1 MDFPTYALAALAK
14 GKRNIKLVS
23 DGGFGKTTA
32 FLEIYRRL
40 LAAPAFCENK
50 RLIPIYIP
58 LSLCDTGKK
67 DAILRYAVYN
77 YTPFDAADGNNSD
90 AYIASFVNTLL
101 DCDKS
106 DCIYLF
112 LLDAINENHFGQV
125 LLGEI
130 DRIAGYRNA
139 AVIASGRYDERG
151 LDSFVSVG
159 LMPIDEKIIRAVA
172 PDADG
177 EMLKLLS
184 NPFYLSRYRELTD
197 GGRNLNTQSCNVYDF
212 LSEYVDWTRE
222 KYVKANAAQTLG
234 TGYLFADIAA
244 TVFDGLLPAICFE
257 MCREHTLSIAVSDKR
272 IKGSV
277 LLDLLNS
284 TRGGAKIRCAEDIYD
299 SAFEK
304 FYVPLG
310 FFARV
315 DGGYRITH
323 EIYRDYFA
331 ASYIV
336 NCVKEETAV
345 SSRYFRCSRGVMDM
359 LAGALIKKPCF
370 INDKGEP
377 TWDDSE
383 LLEALP
389 DGDDGLAPFANRC
402 FVFYNLVESLP
413 NGSGRKSLFCKGFEK
428 TCLMVYRRLKARLLL
443 CSEKPDVNI
452 FELIRIYAEVLRR
465 NKKYGESAEVCE
477 YLKSI
482 CAVSDNP
489 HAERYI
495 YKARHNVAKSN
506 LYRAFDLASAED
518 GRIIPETLEIY
529 KAAANEL
536 YELCGLGYAE
546 SRSQYAMLISYPDA
560 VSKRYIDAIFEDK
573 SIKIRREEAFFI
585 NIETAR
591 REYKKDFD
599 NTSFYYPLQQCASA
613 LLHNEISCYAEP
625 SELELMTFE
634 ELMYV
639 SDVKFGE
646 YAQDCEKASLAAV
659 RIMLDKL
666 REKKSSRILDC
677 LYAKLLLLEGSDK
690 HGLINTLLLS
700 SDTEPLSVFMY
711 SATNKAEPSELD
723 ALRHALIRK
732 AALRA
737 MDAFDAVYILKDVEL
752 MWQTLKG
759 RRIYS
764 DEYIRAVTQ
773 ILDMEG
779 QL

>member
-1 MDFPTYALAALAK
+1 MKLLLLGDIV
-14 GKRNIKLVS
+14 GKRTVDYLQKNLWQLRK
-23 DGGFGKTTA
+23 
-32 FLEIYRRL
+32 
-40 LAAPAFCENK
+40 ENK
-50 RLIPIYIP
+50 IDMVIANGENATEIMGLSPDDADTLFASGIDVITGGNHIFHNRAIYTMLDDCKYLLRPLNLSPKAYGNGECIFECNGCNVLVVNLIGMMGMEY
-58 LSLCDTGKK
+58 SK
-67 DAILRYAVYN
+67 N
-77 YTPFDAADGNNSD
+77 PFDAAD
-90 AYIASFVNTLL
+90 
-101 DCDKS
+101 
-106 DCIYLF
+106 
-112 LLDAINENHFGQV
+112 
-125 LLGEI
+125 
-130 DRIAGYRNA
+130 
-139 AVIASGRYDERG
+139 
-151 LDSFVSVG
+151 
-159 LMPIDEKIIRAVA
+159 
-172 PDADG
+172 
-177 EMLKLLS
+177 
-184 NPFYLSRYRELTD
+184 
-197 GGRNLNTQSCNVYDF
+197 
-212 LSEYVDWTRE
+212 
-222 KYVKANAAQTLG
+222 
-234 TGYLFADIAA
+234 
-244 TVFDGLLPAICFE
+244 
-257 MCREHTLSIAVSDKR
+257 
-272 IKGSV
+272 
-277 LLDLLNS
+277 
-284 TRGGAKIRCAEDIYD
+284 
-299 SAFEK
+299 
-304 FYVPLG
+304 
-310 FFARV
+310 
-315 DGGYRITH
+315 
-323 EIYRDYFA
+323 
-331 ASYIV
+331 
-336 NCVKEETAV
+336 
-345 SSRYFRCSRGVMDM
+345 
-359 LAGALIKKPCF
+359 
-370 INDKGEP
+370 
-377 TWDDSE
+377 
-383 LLEALP
+383 
-389 DGDDGLAPFANRC
+389 
-402 FVFYNLVESLP
+402 
-413 NGSGRKSLFCKGFEK
+413 
-428 TCLMVYRRLKARLLL
+428 
-443 CSEKPDVNI
+443 
-452 FELIRIYAEVLRR
+452 EVLRR

-573 SIKIRREEAFFI
+573 SIKTRREEAFFI

-723 ALRHALIRK
+723 ALRHALIKK

-737 MDAFDAVYILKDVEL
+737 MDAFDAVYILKDVEF
-752 MWQTLKG
+752 MWQALKG
-759 RRIYS
+759 RHRYS